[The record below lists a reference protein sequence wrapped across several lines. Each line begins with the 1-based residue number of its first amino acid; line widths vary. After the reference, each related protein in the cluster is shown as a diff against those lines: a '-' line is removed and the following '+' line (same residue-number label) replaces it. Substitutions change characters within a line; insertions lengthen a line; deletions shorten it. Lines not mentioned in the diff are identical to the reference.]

1 MRTHTCP
8 PDHKHGLTSTCYVVH
23 LCGCRA
29 CMDGNARRRRDRYR
43 LLAYGRYQD
52 AHQPIEPIRQHLQAL
67 VDTGMIPERIAIS
80 AGVGGATV
88 RRLLNSET
96 ARFVTGATAR
106 KLLAVTPDSS
116 TLAAQGR
123 VNGRGTRRRLQALAA
138 IGWNHHE
145 IARRLGYPRWKVNK
159 ALEGAYV
166 DIRVHDDIAAL
177 YDELWDQQ
185 PPTHTRAQRVGR
197 SYALTVARRH
207 GWLPPLAWDDIDT
220 DPAPPTA
227 GQEPLLDEIAIELAL
242 AGQNV
247 RLTRDERLEA
257 TRRGTER
264 GLSLT
269 PLSDLLGVDV
279 RTIDRDRDDLGLR
292 QAA

>member
-106 KLLAVTPDSS
+106 KLLAVPPDSS

-269 PLSDLLGVDV
+269 QLSDLLGVDV

>member
-29 CMDGNARRRRDRYR
+29 CMDGNARRRRARYR

-106 KLLAVTPDSS
+106 NLLAVTPYSS

-123 VNGRGTRRRLQALAA
+123 GNGRGTRRRLQALAA

-197 SYALTVARRH
+197 SYALTAARRH

-227 GQEPLLDEIAIELAL
+227 GQEPLRDESASERAL

-269 PLSDLLGVDV
+269 QLSDLLGVDV

>member
-23 LCGCRA
+23 LCGCRV

-269 PLSDLLGVDV
+269 QLSDLLGVDV

>member
-185 PPTHTRAQRVGR
+185 PPTHTQAQRVGR

-269 PLSDLLGVDV
+269 QLSDLLGVDV

>member
-8 PDHKHGLTSTCYVVH
+8 PDHKHGLTSTCYIVH

-269 PLSDLLGVDV
+269 QLSDLLGVDV

>member
-123 VNGRGTRRRLQALAA
+123 VNGRVTRRRLQALAA

-269 PLSDLLGVDV
+269 QLSDLLGVDV

>member
-166 DIRVHDDIAAL
+166 DLRVHDDIAAL

-242 AGQNV
+242 AGPNV

-269 PLSDLLGVDV
+269 QLSDLLGVDV

>member
-220 DPAPPTA
+220 DPAPPTVE
-227 GQEPLLDEIAIELAL
+227 QEPLLDEIAIELAL

-269 PLSDLLGVDV
+269 QLSDLLGVDV

>member
-80 AGVGGATV
+80 TGVGGATV

-269 PLSDLLGVDV
+269 QLSDLLGVDV

>member
-1 MRTHTCP
+1 M
-8 PDHKHGLTSTCYVVH
+8 
-23 LCGCRA
+23 
-29 CMDGNARRRRDRYR
+29 
-43 LLAYGRYQD
+43 
-52 AHQPIEPIRQHLQAL
+52 
-67 VDTGMIPERIAIS
+67 
-80 AGVGGATV
+80 
-88 RRLLNSET
+88 
-96 ARFVTGATAR
+96 
-106 KLLAVTPDSS
+106 
-116 TLAAQGR
+116 
-123 VNGRGTRRRLQALAA
+123 
-138 IGWNHHE
+138 
-145 IARRLGYPRWKVNK
+145 
-159 ALEGAYV
+159 

-269 PLSDLLGVDV
+269 QLSDLLGVDV

>member
-227 GQEPLLDEIAIELAL
+227 GQEPLLDAIAIELAL

-269 PLSDLLGVDV
+269 QLSDLLGVDV

>member
-159 ALEGAYV
+159 ALESAYV

-269 PLSDLLGVDV
+269 QLSDLLGVDV

>member
-29 CMDGNARRRRDRYR
+29 CMDGNARRRRDRCR

-269 PLSDLLGVDV
+269 QLSDLLGVDV

>member
-227 GQEPLLDEIAIELAL
+227 GQEPLLEEIAIELAL

-269 PLSDLLGVDV
+269 QLSDLLGVDV

>member
-8 PDHKHGLTSTCYVVH
+8 PDHKHGLPSTCYVVH

-269 PLSDLLGVDV
+269 QLSDLLGVDV

>member
-1 MRTHTCP
+1 
-8 PDHKHGLTSTCYVVH
+8 
-23 LCGCRA
+23 
-29 CMDGNARRRRDRYR
+29 MDGNARRRRDRYR

-207 GWLPPLAWDDIDT
+207 GWLPPLAWEDIDT

-269 PLSDLLGVDV
+269 QLSDLLGVDV

>member
-8 PDHKHGLTSTCYVVH
+8 PDHKHGLTSPCYVVP

-269 PLSDLLGVDV
+269 QLSDLLGVDV

>member
-1 MRTHTCP
+1 M
-8 PDHKHGLTSTCYVVH
+8 K
-23 LCGCRA
+23 
-29 CMDGNARRRRDRYR
+29 
-43 LLAYGRYQD
+43 
-52 AHQPIEPIRQHLQAL
+52 
-67 VDTGMIPERIAIS
+67 
-80 AGVGGATV
+80 
-88 RRLLNSET
+88 T
-96 ARFVTGATAR
+96 AFVTGATAR

-220 DPAPPTA
+220 DDEPAVVDE
-227 GQEPLLDEIAIELAL
+227 EPVVDEVAIDLAL
-242 AGQNV
+242 RGERV
-247 RLTRDERLEA
+247 RLTREERHVAIHLA
-257 TRRGTER
+257 RER
-264 GLSLT
+264 GYSLEETAQLLDITSRTVLRVLHVTELSTAPEMQL
-269 PLSDLLGVDV
+269 
-279 RTIDRDRDDLGLR
+279 
-292 QAA
+292 AA

>member
-257 TRRGTER
+257 TRRGTDR

-269 PLSDLLGVDV
+269 QLSDLLGVDV

>member
-145 IARRLGYPRWKVNK
+145 IARRLEK
-159 ALEGAYV
+159 
-166 DIRVHDDIAAL
+166 
-177 YDELWDQQ
+177 
-185 PPTHTRAQRVGR
+185 
-197 SYALTVARRH
+197 SAR
-207 GWLPPLAWDDIDT
+207 LI
-220 DPAPPTA
+220 
-227 GQEPLLDEIAIELAL
+227 
-242 AGQNV
+242 
-247 RLTRDERLEA
+247 
-257 TRRGTER
+257 
-264 GLSLT
+264 
-269 PLSDLLGVDV
+269 LG
-279 RTIDRDRDDLGLR
+279 
-292 QAA
+292 

>member
-96 ARFVTGATAR
+96 TRFVTGATAR

-269 PLSDLLGVDV
+269 QLSDLLGVDV

>member
-269 PLSDLLGVDV
+269 QLSDLLGVDV

>member
-269 PLSDLLGVDV
+269 QLSDLLGVDV
-279 RTIDRDRDDLGLR
+279 RTIDRDHDDLGLR

>member
-123 VNGRGTRRRLQALAA
+123 VNGRATRRRLQALAA

-269 PLSDLLGVDV
+269 QLSDLLGVDV

>member
-197 SYALTVARRH
+197 SYALTSHAGTAGCRRWPGTTSTPTRHRPQPGRNPCSTRSRSSSLSPARTSASPETSASKPPDAGPNADSASPTQRPARR
-207 GWLPPLAWDDIDT
+207 
-220 DPAPPTA
+220 
-227 GQEPLLDEIAIELAL
+227 
-242 AGQNV
+242 
-247 RLTRDERLEA
+247 
-257 TRRGTER
+257 RRPHHR
-264 GLSLT
+264 
-269 PLSDLLGVDV
+269 P
-279 RTIDRDRDDLGLR
+279 RP
-292 QAA
+292 

>member
-96 ARFVTGATAR
+96 ARVVTGATAR

-227 GQEPLLDEIAIELAL
+227 GQEPLLDEIAIALAL

-247 RLTRDERLEA
+247 RLTRDARLEA

-269 PLSDLLGVDV
+269 QLSDLLGVDV

>member
-207 GWLPPLAWDDIDT
+207 GWLPPLAWDDLDT

-269 PLSDLLGVDV
+269 QLSDLLGVDV

>member
-88 RRLLNSET
+88 RRLLNSEP

-227 GQEPLLDEIAIELAL
+227 GQEPLLDAIAIELAL

-269 PLSDLLGVDV
+269 QLSDLLGVDV

>member
-177 YDELWDQQ
+177 YDE
-185 PPTHTRAQRVGR
+185 
-197 SYALTVARRH
+197 
-207 GWLPPLAWDDIDT
+207 
-220 DPAPPTA
+220 
-227 GQEPLLDEIAIELAL
+227 
-242 AGQNV
+242 
-247 RLTRDERLEA
+247 
-257 TRRGTER
+257 
-264 GLSLT
+264 
-269 PLSDLLGVDV
+269 
-279 RTIDRDRDDLGLR
+279 
-292 QAA
+292 

>member
-8 PDHKHGLTSTCYVVH
+8 PDHKRGLTSTCYVVH

-269 PLSDLLGVDV
+269 QLSDLLGVDV

>member
-43 LLAYGRYQD
+43 LLAYGRSQD

-269 PLSDLLGVDV
+269 QLSDLLGVDV